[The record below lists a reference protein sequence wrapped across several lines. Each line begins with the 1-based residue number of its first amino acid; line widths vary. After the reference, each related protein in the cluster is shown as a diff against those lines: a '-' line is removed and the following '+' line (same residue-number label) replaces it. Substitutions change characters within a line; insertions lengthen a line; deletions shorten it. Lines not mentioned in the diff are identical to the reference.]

1 MKKRMR
7 VLALCTLTL
16 AIVACDRPK
25 PPEPTPTPPQPQTE
39 APAPAA
45 ENTPAAM
52 ARTPSPAGVKL
63 TITSPSNGATISS
76 PATVTFA
83 LEGMTVAPAGST
95 EPNSGHHHL
104 LVDTGLPPL
113 DQPIPTDANHV
124 HFGKGQ
130 TEAQVELA
138 PGTHTLQLLLGDA
151 NHVPHD
157 PPVASDQITV
167 TVQ

>member
-1 MKKRMR
+1 MNKPLR
-7 VLALCTLTL
+7 VLALCMLTL
-16 AIVACDRPK
+16 AIGACGRPK
-25 PPEPTPTPPQPQTE
+25 PPEPTPAPPQPQTE
-39 APAPAA
+39 APAPAS
-45 ENTPAAM
+45 EITPSSM
-52 ARTPSPAGVKL
+52 ARTPSPEGAKL
-63 TITSPSNGATISS
+63 TITSPADGATVSS
-76 PATVTFA
+76 PVTVTFA
-83 LEGMTVAPAGST
+83 LEGMAIAPAGSA

-113 DQPIPTDANHV
+113 DQPIPTDANHI

-157 PPVASDQITV
+157 PPVASDQITI